1 MVKEA
6 KSLSVLLLD
15 SVVLRIYYL
24 LLVALSSLYPHAT
37 FNWIVCAQSNS
48 IIETDKEWKLL
59 PSHMLSLP
67 SCVLDLYD
75 SNMFDTLYMFLLV
88 HTLLRHGYIIM
99 ARKKLKKIHAI
110 FTISIVKSIWYS
122 WRKKTQIKHEKCTL
136 RWWVGLRLSKRERE
150 RKHWDL
156 LKRHW
161 DQAISNWAA
170 FPINCTLTLA
180 IAFEQIISAI
190 NGVAVTTF
198 GHRIFCIFMTKIQK
212 TWAK

>member
-1 MVKEA
+1 MKAFAIAYAFTPKLCV
-6 KSLSVLLLD
+6 
-15 SVVLRIYYL
+15 R
-24 LLVALSSLYPHAT
+24 
-37 FNWIVCAQSNS
+37 S
-48 IIETDKEWKLL
+48 IRFKHVW
-59 PSHMLSLP
+59 H
-67 SCVLDLYD
+67 
-75 SNMFDTLYMFLLV
+75 TLYV
-88 HTLLRHGYIIM
+88 PARSYIIT
-99 ARKKLKKIHAI
+99 AWLYNNGAKETQKNTCNIYDIHRKVNLVQL
-110 FTISIVKSIWYS
+110 T
-122 WRKKTQIKHEKCTL
+122 KKTQINHVKCTL